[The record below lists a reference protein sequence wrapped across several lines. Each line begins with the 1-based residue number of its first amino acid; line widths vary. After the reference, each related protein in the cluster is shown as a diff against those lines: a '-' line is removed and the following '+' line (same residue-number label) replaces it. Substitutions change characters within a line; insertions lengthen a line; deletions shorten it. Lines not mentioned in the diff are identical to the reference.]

1 MTNGWLNELS
11 RDPFYPWDMPTLRR
25 NYGEPLQVIITE
37 CVFSWKHHTA
47 VHQWKIFIML
57 LHYFRRRQSPVLTSF
72 VYRKTGW
79 SSRRTDSP
87 TWMALTATPEN
98 RWWLVR
104 LPGSPLYSS
113 ACGCAMERTASLS
126 KTSCIS
132 CFFSFKTSCS
142 CLNKSLLACNALLP
156 VSS

>member
-1 MTNGWLNELS
+1 MNEFS

-37 CVFSWKHHTA
+37 GVVSWKHHTV
-47 VHQWKIFIML
+47 VHWWKIFIML

-79 SSRRTDSP
+79 SSRRTDSQ

-104 LPGSPLYSS
+104 SPGSPLYSS
-113 ACGCAMERTASLS
+113 ACGSATERTASPS
-126 KTSCIS
+126 KTCCSYI
-132 CFFSFKTSCS
+132 FFSGNSCS
-142 CLNKSLLACNALLP
+142 SLIKSLLACNALLP